1 MRQTVGDHLQAF
13 FTRKLMLI
21 LQSVQAGFQSLE
33 PYKNSLLL
41 ALVIL
46 LIVKRRETKL
56 QGSERSAP
64 SGLGGISP
72 TLKQYSGQNLSRF

>member
-1 MRQTVGDHLQAF
+1 
-13 FTRKLMLI
+13 MLI

-72 TLKQYSGQNLSRF
+72 TLKAAIYYSVLSLLSGLDFFS